1 MISFEPSEDQR
12 MMIDSARGFAK
23 SLRARMREIEKARAV
38 PDDLRK
44 AALEMGLG
52 TLAIPEAIGGAGL
65 GLATAILLEEEL
77 AMGDAAAAFGF
88 AGPGAFGLAVSE
100 LGTVEQATQAMT
112 KVQGDAFGAVA
123 WGERSPHRERPGMT
137 TVATKADGGYV
148 IRGEKAYVL
157 NADRASAFVV
167 FAQVEESRGW
177 DGIGAFLV
185 DKGAAG
191 LSIGPRE
198 TTLGLD
204 AASVGSLE
212 LDGVKVSES
221 ARLMGLTGGDSFDAA
236 TIRFFVKN
244 ALVMAARANGLS
256 RTAVETTRE
265 YVETRKAFGKP
276 VAHFQ
281 AVAFTVADRAMDS
294 AAASAMVLRAGWMW
308 DAKVPEKDA
317 LLASANAISF
327 ALEAA
332 MRCGD
337 DAVQLHGGAGFMRDY
352 PVEKMM
358 RDSKQLQLC
367 GMPSACADQLA
378 AAVLVGKRI
387 DLGLLPNAESQS
399 ALV

>member
-12 MMIDSARGFAK
+12 MMIDAARGFAK
-23 SLRARMREIEKARAV
+23 SLRTRMREMESARAV

-44 AALEMGLG
+44 TALEMGLG
-52 TLAIPEAIGGAGL
+52 TIAIPDAIGGAGL

-112 KVQGDAFGAVA
+112 KVQGDTFGAVA
-123 WGERSPHRERPGMT
+123 WGERTPHRERPGMT

-167 FAQVEESRGW
+167 FAQVDEARGW
-177 DGIGAFLV
+177 DGIGAFLI

-191 LSIGPRE
+191 LSIGARE

-204 AASVGSLE
+204 IASVGSLE
-212 LDGVKVSES
+212 LDGVKVAES
-221 ARLMGLTGGDSFDAA
+221 ARLMGGESFDAA
-236 TIRFFVKN
+236 TLRFFVKN

-308 DAKVPEKDA
+308 DAKVPEKEA

-367 GMPSACADQLA
+367 GIPSECADQLA

>member
-1 MISFEPSEDQR
+1 
-12 MMIDSARGFAK
+12 
-23 SLRARMREIEKARAV
+23 
-38 PDDLRK
+38 
-44 AALEMGLG
+44 MG
-52 TLAIPEAIGGAGL
+52 
-65 GLATAILLEEEL
+65 
-77 AMGDAAAAFGF
+77 
-88 AGPGAFGLAVSE
+88 
-100 LGTVEQATQAMT
+100 
-112 KVQGDAFGAVA
+112 
-123 WGERSPHRERPGMT
+123 GE
-137 TVATKADGGYV
+137 
-148 IRGEKAYVL
+148 
-157 NADRASAFVV
+157 
-167 FAQVEESRGW
+167 
-177 DGIGAFLV
+177 
-185 DKGAAG
+185 
-191 LSIGPRE
+191 
-198 TTLGLD
+198 
-204 AASVGSLE
+204 
-212 LDGVKVSES
+212 
-221 ARLMGLTGGDSFDAA
+221 SFDAA
-236 TIRFFVKN
+236 TLRFFVKN

-308 DAKVPEKDA
+308 DAKVPEKEA

-367 GMPSACADQLA
+367 GIPSECADQLA

>member
-44 AALEMGLG
+44 TALEMGLG
-52 TLAIPEAIGGAGL
+52 AIAIPEAIGGAGL

-100 LGTVEQATQAMT
+100 LGTAEQASAAMA

-123 WGERSPHRERPGMT
+123 WGERTPHRERPGMT
-137 TVATKADGGYV
+137 TVATKSDGGYV

-167 FAQVEESRGW
+167 FAQVDESRGW
-177 DGIGAFLV
+177 EGIGAFLV

-191 LSIGPRE
+191 LTVGERE

-204 AASVGSLE
+204 VASVGSVK
-212 LDGVKVSES
+212 LDGVKVTDS
-221 ARLMGLTGGDSFDAA
+221 ARLLGGDAFDAA
-236 TIRFFVKN
+236 TVRFFVKN
-244 ALVMAARANGLS
+244 ALVVAARANGLS
-256 RTAVETTRE
+256 HTAVETTRE

-281 AVAFTVADRAMDS
+281 AVAFNVADRAMDA

-308 DAKVPEKDA
+308 DAKVNEKEA
-317 LLASANAISF
+317 LLASAHAISF

-358 RDSKQLQLC
+358 RDGKQLQLC
-367 GMPSACADQLA
+367 GMPAECADQLA